1 MNALSL
7 YGSADLAR
15 RFHGDSLD
23 SLLDGGRKRRK
34 RRTKKHSA
42 ASLFAALGL
51 DGARRKRR
59 KKTSKKRRTPPRD
72 PRTGLFLKRGAHKA
86 KARKRHTADS
96 ALFAAL
102 GLDGARKRRKV
113 RKAPKRRVT
122 RHAALDML
130 LFGAKRRRKV
140 RRHSADSA
148 KKKRAKR
155 FVSGEGMSAEELR
168 ILGALGL
175 IKPTK
180 VAKEMNEREA
190 FIKACQASA
199 RVAKICEEGWKGQQV
214 KKAIST
220 IRQAAAA
227 LGAG

>member
-7 YGSADLAR
+7 YGSADLRR
-15 RFHGDSLD
+15 RFSGDSLD
-23 SLLDGGRKRRK
+23 SLLDGGRRRRK

-51 DGARRKRR
+51 DTARRKRR
-59 KKTSKKRRTPPRD
+59 KKTSRKRRTPPRD

-86 KARKRHTADS
+86 KVRKRHTA
-96 ALFAAL
+96 LLAAL
-102 GLDGARKRRKV
+102 GLNVARRKA
-113 RKAPKRRVT
+113 RKAPKRRRTT

-140 RRHSADSA
+140 KRHSAYAA
-148 KKKRAKR
+148 KKKRATKR
-155 FVSGEGMSAEELR
+155 YVSGEGMSAEELR

-175 IKPTK
+175 IKPTA
-180 VAKEMNEREA
+180 VAKAMTEREA

-199 RVAKICEEGWKGQQV
+199 RVAKICEDGWKGQTV
-214 KKAIST
+214 KKAILT